1 MPGRME
7 FEFRFGTAAA
17 RQPVRPADGT
27 PFRILVLGD
36 FRGSA
41 DRESDP
47 AHGRAIAVDVDNF
60 EAVFTR
66 LSPELDVPGGTG
78 DGRTSVTFRSLEDF
92 HPDSLYARL
101 EIFRT
106 LRNTRDELGNPATF
120 PLAMARLLGEPSP
133 ASAAGAAAASAKLA
147 GAAAP
152 KESDDA
158 ALERL
163 LGGPPGGR
171 RSAAADIT
179 GLLQQ
184 LVAPYIVPGKDPR
197 TDTLVASV
205 DTASEGLMRTILRST
220 AFRSLESTWRGLHN
234 LVTSEACGE
243 GVEVHL
249 LDAPQQQLEA
259 DLLANA
265 SALERSAL
273 GRAVFERSD
282 GPGGVRWSLVVGAYT
297 FGPDETSLRL
307 LAAVGAVARRA
318 GGPLVAGASPTL
330 LGCDSFAETPGHA
343 DWPPL
348 PSEAA
353 AAWSALRKTP
363 DAPWVALAAPRVLMR
378 QPYGRKSDPVERF
391 AFEEIPPG
399 HDHESLPWGHPGF
412 ALAQLLAASFTERGF
427 KMEPGDHRD
436 LGDLP
441 AHTTVKDGETALTPC
456 AEIFL
461 TESTATA
468 MLDRGVTAI
477 VSVWNRAAVVVPR
490 FQSIADPPASLAGP
504 WS

>member
-47 AHGRAIAVDVDNF
+47 AHGRTTAIDVDNF

-66 LSPELDVPGGTG
+66 FGPELDVPGGSG
-78 DGRTSVTFRSLEDF
+78 DGRTTVAFRSLEDF

-106 LRNTRDELGNPATF
+106 LRNTRDELGDHATF
-120 PLAMARLLGEPSP
+120 PGAMARLLGESS
-133 ASAAGAAAASAKLA
+133 ASGVAGAAAARVEPA

-163 LGGPPGGR
+163 LGRPPGGG
-171 RSAAADIT
+171 RSVAVDIT

-197 TDTLVASV
+197 TDTLVALV

-243 GVEVHL
+243 DVEIHL
-249 LDAPQQQLEA
+249 LDAPHHPLAA
-259 DLLANA
+259 DLLANSA
-265 SALERSAL
+265 ALERSEL
-273 GRAVFERSD
+273 CRAIAERAD
-282 GPGGVRWSLVVGAYT
+282 GPGGVPWSLVVGAYA
-297 FGPDETSLRL
+297 FGTDEASLRL
-307 LAAVGAVARRA
+307 VAALGAIARRA
-318 GGPLVAGASPTL
+318 GGPLVAGASPAL
-330 LGCDSFAETPGHA
+330 LGCDSFAKTPGHA

-348 PSEAA
+348 ADEDAT
-353 AAWSALRKTP
+353 AWNALRKTP
-363 DAPWVALAAPRVLMR
+363 DAPWIALVAPRVLMR

-399 HDHESLPWGHPGF
+399 HDHESLPWGHPAF

-427 KMEPGDHRD
+427 EMEPGDHRD

-441 AHTTVKDGETALTPC
+441 AHTTVTDGEAALTPC
-456 AEIFL
+456 AEVFL

-468 MLDRGVTAI
+468 MLDRGVTAM
-477 VSVWNRAAVVVPR
+477 VSVRNRAAVVVPR
-490 FQSIADPPASLAGP
+490 FQSIADPPAPLAGP